1 MADKTLLAIIE
12 LGGYPDF
19 RNLYK
24 SLGYDVLLESS
35 MRKAISL
42 LKKKNIDVIVAAQ
55 RLEDLKFIVLYEKEF
70 ENHLDKLRQQYDF
83 DAEIAFPINEEKMRH
98 ALSSI

>member
-42 LKKKNIDVIVAAQ
+42 LKKKGDRLSGANRSIQVDIVRDSPGLVDGIIICLPEVVAVY
-55 RLEDLKFIVLYEKEF
+55 RLIFFCNLTVA
-70 ENHLDKLRQQYDF
+70 N
-83 DAEIAFPINEEKMRH
+83 PI
-98 ALSSI
+98 